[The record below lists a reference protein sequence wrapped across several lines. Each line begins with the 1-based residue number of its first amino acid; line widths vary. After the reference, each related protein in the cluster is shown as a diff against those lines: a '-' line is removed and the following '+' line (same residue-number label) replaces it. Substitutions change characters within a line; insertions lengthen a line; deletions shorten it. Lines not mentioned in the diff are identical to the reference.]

1 MEEDLQEKIEEAA
14 TFVLDVGCSVMAR
27 LNSFSTIFSAV
38 SQ

>member
-1 MEEDLQEKIEEAA
+1 MDEDLQEKIEKAA

-27 LNSFSTIFSAV
+27 LNSFSTHFLAV